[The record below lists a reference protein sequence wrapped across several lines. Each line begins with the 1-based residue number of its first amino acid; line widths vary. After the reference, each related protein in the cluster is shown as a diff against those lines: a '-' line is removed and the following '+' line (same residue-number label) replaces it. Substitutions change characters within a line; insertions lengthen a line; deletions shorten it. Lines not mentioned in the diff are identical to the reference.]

1 MRKFFITT
9 AIDYPTSSPHLGH
22 AYEKIC
28 ADALARFWRL
38 RGARVHFSTGT
49 DEHGLKIQ
57 RAAEREGRSP
67 QELVDERSSEF
78 RRMCDELGISYDDFI
93 RTTEG
98 RHLRVVRELVGRL
111 EEKGEIYRGR
121 YEGFYCAE
129 CETYYSEEE
138 LAEGRCPVHGVKTE
152 WVSEEGYFFRM
163 GKYRERILEHL
174 RSHPE
179 FLEPEGRR
187 NEILRRLEAPLKDLC
202 ISRSGFSWGVP
213 LPWDGRHV
221 LYVWVDA
228 LMNYLTTAGY
238 PGPEFRERWPPD
250 LHVIGKD
257 ISWHHSV
264 IWTSLLLALDLPLP
278 RKIFVHGFITYRGEK
293 LSKSRGLTLDPL
305 RFARSYSPD
314 ALRYF
319 LLREVSF
326 GQDGSFSEEA
336 LRTRLKEELIGNL
349 GNLVHRVLTFTWNRF
364 GGRVPEGRV
373 DPSLLGEVSSCAEE
387 VGRLMEGLRLHQALE
402 RVMLLAKRGN
412 EYFQAGR
419 PWEAGEGAADC
430 LFNCL
435 NLVKCLSVLLSPFLP
450 FTSERMAGMVGV
462 EVRGWEQASTFDL
475 RPGHP
480 IRKPEVLFRMP
491 EEPKGREGLKER
503 KGEGLRGEGL
513 KEEELKAEEFERVDL
528 RVAEVVGAER
538 VSEKM
543 VKLEL
548 RLPEGRRT
556 VMAGVGRS
564 YSPQEL
570 VGKRVVLV
578 ANLRRRRIMGVESEG
593 MILAAGEREEEL
605 SLIVPDRPVEPGTRV
620 R

>member
-1 MRKFFITT
+1 MKDKFFVTT

-38 RGARVHFSTGT
+38 KGARVHFSTGT

-57 RAAEREGRSP
+57 RAAEREGKTA

-93 RTTEG
+93 RTTEE

-111 EEKGEIYRGR
+111 LEKGEVYRGR
-121 YEGFYCAE
+121 YEGFYCTE

-138 LAEGRCPVHGVKTE
+138 LVEGKCPVHGVKTE

-163 GKYRERILEHL
+163 GKYGERILEHL
-174 RSHPE
+174 RKHPE
-179 FLEPEGRR
+179 FLEPESRR

-213 LPWDGRHV
+213 LPGDERYV

-228 LMNYLTTAGY
+228 LMNYLTAAGY
-238 PGPEFRERWPPD
+238 PGPEFSERWPPD
-250 LHVIGKD
+250 LHLIGKD

-305 RFARSYSPD
+305 HFARTYSPD
-314 ALRYF
+314 SLRYF

-336 LRTRLKEELIGNL
+336 LRTRLREELIGNL
-349 GNLVHRVLTFTWNRF
+349 GNLVHRVLTFTWNHF
-364 GGRVPEGRV
+364 GGKVPEGGA
-373 DPSLLGEVSSCAEE
+373 DPSLEREVASCAEE
-387 VGRLMEGLRLHQALE
+387 TGRLMEGLKIHQALE
-402 RVMLLAKRGN
+402 RVMSLARTGN
-412 EYFQAGR
+412 EYFQSR
-419 PWEAGEGAADC
+419 KPWEVVKVDRAKAADC

-450 FTSERMAGMVGV
+450 FTSGKMAGMLGV
-462 EVRGWEQASTFDL
+462 EVRRWEQASAFDL
-475 RPGHP
+475 KPGHP
-480 IRKPEVLFRMP
+480 IQKPEVLFRMV
-491 EEPKGREGLKER
+491 EKTAGTT
-503 KGEGLRGEGL
+503 
-513 KEEELKAEEFERVDL
+513 LKAEDLERVDL

-538 VSEKM
+538 VPGSEKM
-543 VKLEL
+543 VRLEL
-548 RLPEGRRT
+548 RLPEGKRT
-556 VMAGVGRS
+556 VMAGIGKS

-578 ANLRRRRIMGVESEG
+578 ANLEKKKIMGVESEG
-593 MILAAGEREEEL
+593 MVLAAGEKEEEL
-605 SLIVPDRPVEPGTRV
+605 SLIVPDRPVEPGKKV